1 MPTFKKIT
9 KEHLTLDFKKLRKE
23 QQTKPRVSRK
33 KEIIKIGEEINE
45 IENKKSTRKNINKS
59 KSCFLIKDQ

>member
-23 QQTKPRVSRK
+23 QQTKPRVRQRVK
-33 KEIIKIGEEINE
+33 GKEERVSLPVDKPLVGMREGGGLGGRVEAG
-45 IENKKSTRKNINKS
+45 
-59 KSCFLIKDQ
+59 